1 MTEESITIKMPDTSS
16 LVTRTSGVT
25 EQAAALEVKS
35 QANLNEAG
43 RLLTDVV
50 KPLRQEIAD
59 TFDPIIHHVHKAHK
73 EALSKKK
80 KYDQPLAD
88 AERVLKNKMGE
99 YHRLAEDKRRKEE
112 ERLRKEAEK
121 KAEEKREREVKK
133 LEKQG
138 KIEEAVELLDEP
150 VAPVPPPVLPEV
162 KMPKG
167 VSKPRTVWKFRVK
180 DETKVPRKFLK
191 PDEVK
196 IGKLVRALGKEA
208 DIPGVEIYPETSVA
222 AGGRS

>member
-1 MTEESITIKMPDTSS
+1 MADQITIKMPDTTA
-16 LVTRTSGVT
+16 LVTRTSSVT

-35 QANLNEAG
+35 QTNLNEAG
-43 RLLTDVV
+43 RLLTELV

-88 AERVLKNKMGE
+88 AERMLKNKMGD

-121 KAEEKREREVKK
+121 KAEDKRAREVKK
-133 LEKQG
+133 LEKAG

-150 VAPVPPPVLPEV
+150 VAPVPLPVVPET

-167 VSKPRTVWKFRVK
+167 VSKPRTIWKYRVT
-180 DETKVPRKFLK
+180 DLDKVPRKFLK
-191 PDEVK
+191 ADDVK

-208 DIPGVEIYPETSVA
+208 DIPGVEVYPETSVA
-222 AGGRS
+222 AGGRA